1 MKRFFLF
8 LCLVC
13 CSSKSHDPKVVDLG
27 GDAGQSHGGSAPIEE
42 GCVTGDKRQC
52 HVTLG
57 EHGGVTS
64 CFVGV
69 QFCIEGTWMEC
80 GEDLSK

>member
-13 CSSKSHDPKVVDLG
+13 CSSKNHDPKSVDLV
-27 GDAGQSHGGSAPIEE
+27 GDSGQSYGGSTSIEI
-42 GCVTGDKRQC
+42 GCVTGDKRPC

-57 EHGGVTS
+57 EHGGLTS
-64 CFVGV
+64 CFVGL
-69 QFCIEGTWMEC
+69 QFCIEGTWMLC